1 MEERKFAKEGD
12 IRTNK
17 EEYGVKNI
25 FRYADLFNITEKEV
39 LELLKDFQFFK
50 VVYLIFFIS
59 MISLSLCIGSIYVL
73 GYPNAYF
80 LEALIVIATC
90 TFSLY
95 ELNKRMNLK
104 EIVVKLKSKI
114 SSK

>member
-1 MEERKFAKEGD
+1 
-12 IRTNK
+12 
-17 EEYGVKNI
+17 
-25 FRYADLFNITEKEV
+25 
-39 LELLKDFQFFK
+39 
-50 VVYLIFFIS
+50 
-59 MISLSLCIGSIYVL
+59 L

-80 LEALIVIATC
+80 VEALIVIATC

-114 SSK
+114 SNK